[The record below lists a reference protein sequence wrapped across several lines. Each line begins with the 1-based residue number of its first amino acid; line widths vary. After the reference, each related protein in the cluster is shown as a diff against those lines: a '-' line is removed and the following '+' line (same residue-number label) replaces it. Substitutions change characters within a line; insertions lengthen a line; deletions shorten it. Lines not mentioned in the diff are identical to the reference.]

1 MRQPLSN
8 RYPHRT
14 RQSVNQL
21 HHDRLIRSANNLA
34 LAIIGLSV
42 GFALFA

>member
-8 RYPHRT
+8 RYPHNL
-14 RQSVNQL
+14 RQSVNLLRQA
-21 HHDRLIRSANNLA
+21 RLIRSANNLA

-42 GFALFA
+42 GFALFS